1 MNASLV
7 KNNINFL
14 FLPLLTLI
22 PLGWVST
29 YKLFEGFDFQ
39 YLLMSLISEI
49 SIILIIRKLKQNI
62 YLNIHLWMI
71 FIIILSGYYLKF
83 YIYSFVLSNNEFSE
97 FFERIN
103 PVVADLIN
111 EPKKLINYYDLIS
124 FSLVTFTLSI
134 YYLKPIKRNNLN
146 IYKFKEV
153 RIDKLNQYLLSNKF
167 RNYLIIVLLL
177 SGFVLYLSS
186 AFNIGIPGEEPL
198 NLPFKLNCPLG

>member
-62 YLNIHLWMI
+62 SLNIHLWMI

-134 YYLKPIKRNNLN
+134 YYL
-146 IYKFKEV
+146 
-153 RIDKLNQYLLSNKF
+153 
-167 RNYLIIVLLL
+167 
-177 SGFVLYLSS
+177 
-186 AFNIGIPGEEPL
+186 FN
-198 NLPFKLNCPLG
+198 